1 MAEAAARRTVL
12 VTGAGRGI
20 GRSSALAFAR
30 AGFDVAVNFSRSE
43 SAARAVA
50 EEAERAGA
58 KTLLVRA
65 DVADEGAVRAMADAV
80 GVNANSIYC
89 PRIRL
94 EPTAGLRRRRPV
106 F

>member
-50 EEAERAGA
+50 EEAERAGDHGMRTIGPDHNGSAHRRLPASVA
-58 KTLLVRA
+58 KRDGHPL
-65 DVADEGAVRAMADAV
+65 AMPLDA
-80 GVNANSIYC
+80 
-89 PRIRL
+89 
-94 EPTAGLRRRRPV
+94 
-106 F
+106 